1 MLHLVYIKTK
11 GETMSK
17 KNITSL
23 IVTAPVTNTTTET
36 GIIRSP
42 KDSRSEESNTS
53 MNISEKV
60 DYGNLKT
67 GNIDETLEKSQL
79 EAEIE
84 QLRKEIQPLLEHL
97 AQNPI
102 TANEA
107 LAETAIQQQINN
119 HPTFRQRLINAWK
132 AGGLETLKAIF
143 NHPAFSI
150 PVETVKGFL
159 EG

>member
-23 IVTAPVTNTTTET
+23 IVTGLVTNTTTET
-36 GIIRSP
+36 GTIRSP
-42 KDSRSEESNTS
+42 KDSLSEESNTS
-53 MNISEKV
+53 MNILENV
-60 DYGNLKT
+60 DDSNLKT

-84 QLRKEIQPLLEHL
+84 QLRKEIQALLEHL
-97 AQNPI
+97 AENPI

-107 LAETAIQQQINN
+107 LAETAIQQ
-119 HPTFRQRLINAWK
+119 
-132 AGGLETLKAIF
+132 
-143 NHPAFSI
+143 
-150 PVETVKGFL
+150 
-159 EG
+159 

>member
-1 MLHLVYIKTK
+1 
-11 GETMSK
+11 MSK
-17 KNITSL
+17 KNNTSL
-23 IVTAPVTNTTTET
+23 IVTGSVRDTTMKT
-36 GIIRSP
+36 GSIRSP
-42 KDSRSEESNTS
+42 KDSLSKESNTS

-60 DYGNLKT
+60 DYSNLKT

-119 HPTFRQRLINAWK
+119 NPTFRQRLINAWK

-143 NHPAFSI
+143 NHPTFSI

>member
-23 IVTAPVTNTTTET
+23 IVTASVTNTTTKT
-36 GIIRSP
+36 GSIRSP
-42 KDSRSEESNTS
+42 KDSPSKESNTS
-53 MNISEKV
+53 MNIRENV
-60 DYGNLKT
+60 DDSNLKT

-107 LAETAIQQQINN
+107 LAETAIQQ
-119 HPTFRQRLINAWK
+119 
-132 AGGLETLKAIF
+132 
-143 NHPAFSI
+143 
-150 PVETVKGFL
+150 
-159 EG
+159 